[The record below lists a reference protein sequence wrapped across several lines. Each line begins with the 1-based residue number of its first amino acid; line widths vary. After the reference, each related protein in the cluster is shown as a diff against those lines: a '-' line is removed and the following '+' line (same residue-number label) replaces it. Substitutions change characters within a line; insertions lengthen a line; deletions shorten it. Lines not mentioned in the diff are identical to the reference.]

1 MLLWLLPWFI
11 IQEDTSDTREK
22 PIFDSR
28 IMKFVFRSGDVNFVI
43 LVEDSN
49 IGSPSSITVK
59 WNAYLFFNSH
69 IVNFVWESD
78 EGETGN
84 ILLILFFGGAL
95 IIVGE
100 G

>member
-1 MLLWLLPWFI
+1 
-11 IQEDTSDTREK
+11 
-22 PIFDSR
+22 
-28 IMKFVFRSGDVNFVI
+28 MKFVFRSGDVNFVI

-78 EGETGN
+78 EGETRN